1 MSDCVPK
8 PDNLIIT
15 HRANSS
21 QPLKTKRFPWLV
33 GYETISRYWKKQIIN
48 MDKVKQGKKV
58 EEEKQLT
65 QVS

>member
-1 MSDCVPK
+1 MSD
-8 PDNLIIT
+8 
-15 HRANSS
+15 
-21 QPLKTKRFPWLV
+21 
-33 GYETISRYWKKQIIN
+33 KKQIIN